1 MLKPMVYVALSVV
14 CCRTALVLAGD
25 GGTAI
30 AADDSIE
37 NLLERLETAVLA
49 GDAEAYLANIDTTQS
64 EWATEQTNWAADLAE
79 HTPSLFDMEVSVPVE
94 MQERFDPD
102 HPVMN
107 LRISWSFDDGPER
120 RVEFPARFTLDEH
133 HNWRYAGE
141 AWTSVASEDGQT
153 IVLFLSDGLREVA
166 ESITEMMPGIR
177 EHVDAGFETHLE
189 HPQVVKLYTD
199 MRHLQQSIYLSYTD
213 PLGGWN
219 EPGEAIKIMASRG
232 SSERQLRILLSHEYG
247 HVATFTYHEE
257 AALHIPWWVAE
268 GVAELAAEKYSGS
281 RAREGM
287 AAAVRAWA
295 RSDSLAAWDDMADF
309 RETPSSLHG
318 HVYLQGHHFV
328 GYVSERFGR
337 SARNDWVRALASGV
351 PLDEATRES
360 LGVGFEDLDA
370 EWRASLTGDE

>member
-1 MLKPMVYVALSVV
+1 MLAPSSAVALQ
-14 CCRTALVLAGD
+14 AQPAD
-25 GGTAI
+25 YI
-30 AADDSIE
+30 AA
-37 NLLERLETAVLA
+37 LLDHMEAAVLA
-49 GDAEAYLANIDTTQS
+49 GDAEAYLACIDTTVA

-79 HTPSLFDMEVSVPVE
+79 HTPESFELTLASEPAAAALEGEDSAGPTVVE
-94 MQERFDPD
+94 ADLRFTWK
-102 HPVMN
+102 
-107 LRISWSFDDGPER
+107 LPESR
-120 RVEFPARFTLDEH
+120 TRSVEFPARFARADGAG
-133 HNWRYAGE
+133 WRYAGE

-153 IVLFLSDGLREVA
+153 VVLFLSDGLREIA
-166 ESITEMMPGIR
+166 EGITEMMPEIR

-199 MRHLQQSIYLSYTD
+199 MGHLQQSIYLSYTD

-219 EPGEAIKIMASRG
+219 EPGEAIKIIASRG
-232 SSERQLRILLSHEYG
+232 MSERQLRILLSHEYG

-281 RAREGM
+281 RARRGM

-295 RSDSLAAWDDMADF
+295 QTDSLAAWDDMADF

-337 SARNDWVRALASGV
+337 SARNAWVRALASGV
-351 PLDEATRES
+351 PLDEATRTS
-360 LGVGFEDLDA
+360 LGLGFEELDA
-370 EWRASLTGDE
+370 EWRASLDAED